1 MKKKCWLSMSS
12 RDYSF
17 KILLISYINFLYS
30 NDKII
35 LFLLISEEL
44 LSYSLLFLVSF
55 GETISF
61 LLEELFEK
69 SSEDVYIYR
78 YIEQYIDVSIFE
90 VQYSYKMN

>member
-1 MKKKCWLSMSS
+1 MSS